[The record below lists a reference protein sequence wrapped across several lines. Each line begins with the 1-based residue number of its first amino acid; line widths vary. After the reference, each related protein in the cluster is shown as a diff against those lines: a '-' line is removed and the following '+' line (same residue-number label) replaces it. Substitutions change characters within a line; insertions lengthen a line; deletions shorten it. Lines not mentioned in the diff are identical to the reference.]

1 MKLHLEK
8 NYDAAEKHYTALLAQ
23 KLLAPK
29 VANLLGVLKFQTGKP
44 AESKSYFEQSLGF
57 DPENI
62 ETYNNYSSTL
72 EMLGDFEAALS
83 VCRQGLARTGGAP
96 ELSRKI
102 FGYLVRTK
110 KYDEAV
116 EVGEKLLAENAHD
129 LSVAANLNAAY
140 FFNGDLEKA
149 HFWGEKFL
157 TARDARVTA
166 SRETDDQAVSL
177 AKMDPADISEK
188 DQVISYSLWGQN
200 EFYTDGAIRN
210 AELAAE
216 IYPEWKSRFYCAASV
231 SAEVTDALRG
241 LGCQVESMKDEGG
254 FAGTFW
260 RFLVADDPTVGR
272 FMIRDADSRIGLREK
287 AAVAEWIESGR
298 PFHVMR
304 DALVHCDLIL
314 AGLWGGCAGMLPDMS
329 RMMETYAEKSPK
341 FADQNFLAIKVWPLI
356 KQHVLIH
363 DSHYRCF
370 GSKPFP
376 DNAHSNGQQHVG
388 AGIAASAD
396 PPRGKR

>member
-8 NYDAAEKHYTALLAQ
+8 NYDAAEKHYRALLAQ
-23 KLLAPK
+23 KLLEPK

-44 AESKSYFEQSLGF
+44 AESKSYFEQSLRL
-57 DPENI
+57 DPKNI

-72 EMLGDFEAALS
+72 EMLGNFEAALS
-83 VCRQGLARTGGAP
+83 VCREGLARMGSAH
-96 ELSRKI
+96 ELSKKI
-102 FGYLVRTK
+102 FGYLIRTK

-116 EVGEKLLAENAHD
+116 EVGEKLLAVNAHD
-129 LSVAANLNAAY
+129 LSVVANLNAAY

-149 HFWGEKFL
+149 YFWGEKFL
-157 TARDARVTA
+157 TARDAQVTA
-166 SRETDDQAVSL
+166 SREIDDQPMRFAN
-177 AKMDPADISEK
+177 MDPADIKEK
-188 DQVISYSLWGQN
+188 DQVISYSLWGQS

-231 SAEVTDALRG
+231 SADVTDALRD
-241 LGCQVESMKDEGG
+241 LGCQVVSMKDEDG

-287 AAVAEWIESGR
+287 AAVAEWIESGK

-304 DALVHCDLIL
+304 DAVVHCDLIL
-314 AGLWGGCAGMLPDMS
+314 AGLWGGYAGMLPGMS

-356 KQHVLIH
+356 KHHILIH

-376 DNAHSNGQQHVG
+376 DNTELDGQQHVG
-388 AGIAASAD
+388 AGVAASAD
-396 PPRGKR
+396 PPRGKH

>member
-1 MKLHLEK
+1 MKLHLGK
-8 NYDAAEKHYTALLAQ
+8 SYDAAERHYRPLLAH
-23 KLLAPK
+23 KLLEPK

-44 AESKSYFEQSLGF
+44 AESKSYFERSLRL
-57 DPENI
+57 DPKNL

-72 EMLGDFEAALS
+72 EMQGDFEAALS
-83 VCRQGLARTGGAP
+83 VCREGLARMGGAP
-96 ELSRKI
+96 ELSKKI
-102 FGYLVRTK
+102 FGYLIRTK

-116 EVGEKLLAENAHD
+116 EVGEKLLAENAQD

-140 FFNGDLEKA
+140 FFSGNLEKA
-149 HFWGEKFL
+149 HFWGERFL
-157 TARDARVTA
+157 IARDAQVTA
-166 SRETDDQAVSL
+166 SRETDGQAGEL
-177 AKMDPADISEK
+177 ANTDPAGIGDK
-188 DQVISYSLWGQN
+188 DQIISYSLWGQS

-231 SAEVTDALRG
+231 SAEVTDALRD
-241 LGCQVESMKDEGG
+241 LDCQVVSMQDEEG

-272 FMIRDADSRIGLREK
+272 FMIRDADSRISLREK

-314 AGLWGGCAGMLPDMS
+314 AGLWGGCVGMLPGMS
-329 RMMETYAEKSPK
+329 GMMDTYADKGPK

-356 KQHVLIH
+356 KDHVLIH

-370 GSKPFP
+370 GSKSFP
-376 DNAHSNGQQHVG
+376 DNTQLNGQQHVG
-388 AGIAASAD
+388 AGVAASAD